1 MSQPVEAVV
10 FDVGRVLVQ
19 WDLRFLFGKL
29 IADPARLEWFV
40 TTVVTPEW
48 HFQHDAGRPLDE
60 MIPERIAQFPECADL
75 IEAYRQRFG
84 ESIPGP
90 IPGSIEL
97 VEALAGRG
105 VPLFAIT
112 NFGAEFWPPFRAEW
126 PVFDLFTDIV
136 VSGEERIA
144 KPDPAIYDLAARRF
158 AYAPAAM
165 LFIDDNAENI
175 ASARD
180 CGWQVHHFTDA
191 AGLEADLSA
200 RGLLG

>member
-97 VEALAGRG
+97 VEALAARR

-112 NFGAEFWPPFRAEW
+112 NFGAEFWPPFRAQW

-136 VSGEERIA
+136 VSGDEKLA
-144 KPDPAIYDLAARRF
+144 KPDPAIYALAARCF
-158 AYAPAAM
+158 GYAPEAM

-175 ASARD
+175 AAARD

-191 AGLEADLSA
+191 AGLEADLRA

>member
-60 MIPERIAQFPECADL
+60 MIPERIAQFPECAHL
-75 IEAYRQRFG
+75 IQAYRQRFC

-97 VEALAGRG
+97 AEALAGRG
-105 VPLFAIT
+105 VALFAIT

-136 VSGEERIA
+136 VSGDERIA
-144 KPDPAIYDLAARRF
+144 KPDPAIYVLAALRF
-158 AYAPAAM
+158 GYAPAAM

-175 ASARD
+175 AAARE

-191 AGLEADLSA
+191 NTLEADLRERS
-200 RGLLG
+200 LLG